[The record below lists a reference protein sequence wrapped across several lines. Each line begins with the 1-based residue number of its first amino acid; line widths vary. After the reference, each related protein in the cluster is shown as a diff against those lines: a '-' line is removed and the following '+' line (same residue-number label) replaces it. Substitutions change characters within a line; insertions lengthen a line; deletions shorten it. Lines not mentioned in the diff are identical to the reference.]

1 MVPRRGARR
10 RRRRHGLHVGVLLL
24 RVREGRQQRGQRVAR
39 ALCRPQRARPQR
51 MHLGEPDAAGRG
63 GQAAARG
70 ARASPA
76 AGWRSAAL
84 AMQILADEQR
94 PATAGTSREPLLAC
108 KERGGRRS
116 ACAAARATGAPLP
129 QCCAVVDNRRPG
141 SERSSSAFRCP
152 AATCA
157 GVLAAGAMDA
167 PANWRVEL
175 ARASASIAPGA
186 LAARAPAASGGAAA
200 P

>member
-1 MVPRRGARR
+1 VVPRRGARR

-51 MHLGEPDAAGRG
+51 VHLGEPDAVGRG
-63 GQAAARG
+63 GQAASRG

-84 AMQILADEQR
+84 ATPTWWRSSARPQWKHLGGLAGRQR
-94 PATAGTSREPLLAC
+94 G
-108 KERGGRRS
+108 GGRRS
-116 ACAAARATGAPLP
+116 ACAAARGAGAPLP
-129 QCCAVVDNRRPG
+129 QCWAVVDSRRPG